1 MLRKLRPHLSY
12 ANVAATLA
20 LVLAAGGS
28 TAYAA
33 TKIRKSDIGYHA
45 VTSSKIAFNAI
56 TASKVRNST
65 LSGRDVHDSSITS
78 ADIRNGSLRAVD
90 LAANQLPQGPKG
102 DPGAPATELHARVS
116 AIGVLANGKGVTA
129 VSPGEPGVY
138 TVTFEKDVS
147 KCAVVATVATSGA
160 DDGGTVT
167 AAPSS
172 TPQQVTF
179 RTRDTAGTTAQRP
192 FHFAVFC

>member
-33 TKIRKSDIGYHA
+33 AKIGKSDIGYHA

-65 LSGRDVHDSSITS
+65 LSGKDVRDSWITS
-78 ADIRNGSLRAVD
+78 ADIRNGSLRADD
-90 LAANQLPQGPKG
+90 LAAGQLPQGPKG
-102 DPGAPATELHARVS
+102 EPGAPASELHAGVS

-129 VSPGEPGVY
+129 VSPASRASTRSRSRG
-138 TVTFEKDVS
+138 
-147 KCAVVATVATSGA
+147 TSA
-160 DDGGTVT
+160 SARSSARSRRAAPMT
-167 AAPSS
+167 AAP
-172 TPQQVTF
+172 
-179 RTRDTAGTTAQRP
+179 
-192 FHFAVFC
+192 